1 MFCPNCGKEIPDTA
15 KHCRFCGTEVTPLS
29 DGEAAAPEENTPL
42 EEAATSTKDTPPEE
56 DKSSPNMFTDLE
68 KRKIPKSLQRC
79 LETDPVSA
87 NLWRWCQRLESLGLF
102 LFWAIIV
109 AGSIIAFTTAFVE
122 TGEGRYA
129 DTEFDFWLFVFNLAK
144 TALYAYLEYIVYHVL
159 ALLIGSAASVVQNT
173 KISADVALYR
183 AAVDGLENSPFDDG
197 TVVPESIGNQMVRCP
212 KCGSVQPSGRET
224 CLDCGVEF
232 R

>member
-1 MFCPNCGKEIPDTA
+1 MFCPNCGKEIPDTT
-15 KHCRFCGTEVTPLS
+15 KHCYFCGTEVTPLS
-29 DGEAAAPEENTPL
+29 DSEAAAPEENTPS
-42 EEAATSTKDTPPEE
+42 EEE
-56 DKSSPNMFTDLE
+56 KSSPNMFTDLE
-68 KRKIPKSLQRC
+68 KRKFPKSLRRC
-79 LETDPVSA
+79 LEIDPVSA

-102 LFWAIIV
+102 LFWAII
-109 AGSIIAFTTAFVE
+109 GIGTILAFTTAFVE
-122 TGEGRYA
+122 TGEGRYT
-129 DTEFDFWLFVFNLAK
+129 DKEFDFWLFVFNLAK

-183 AAVDGLENSPFDDG
+183 AAVDGLGNSPFDDG
-197 TVVPESIGNQMVRCP
+197 TVVPEQIGNQMVRCP